1 MRTIIFANGQMDRLP
16 HEIKPLK
23 TDDLIIAADGGLRF
37 CRLENIVPHLIVG
50 DLDSV
55 NKTQLIEMKKL
66 GSQIMQYP
74 VDKDATD
81 LELSLQVALN
91 KGAQEIILLSAL
103 GARWD
108 MTFSNVLLLASDLL
122 DNVHVRILDQN
133 QEIFCIKGHRKMD
146 LNHRKGNRL
155 SLLPL
160 SSSVEGITLTGMKYA
175 LNNESLHLG
184 TSRGLSNIIIDQ
196 NASIQIQRGVLL
208 VCLECHQCCTIHSNG
223 SVRD

>member
-1 MRTIIFANGQMDRLP
+1 MRAIIFANGHMEHLP
-16 HEIKPLK
+16 GGISPFK

-37 CRLENIVPHLIVG
+37 CIQENIVPHLIVG

-55 NKTQLIEMKKL
+55 NRTHLSEMTRR
-66 GSQIMQYP
+66 GAQVIRYP

-122 DNVHVRILDQN
+122 NHVHVRLLDNN
-133 QEIFCIKGHRKMD
+133 QEIFCIKGCKQID
-146 LNHRKGNRL
+146 LIHRKGNCL

-160 SSSVEGITLTGMKYA
+160 STSVDGITLQGMQYP
-175 LNNESLHLG
+175 LNNERLQLG
-184 TSRGLSNIIIDQ
+184 TSRGLSNIIIEQ
-196 NASIQIQRGVLL
+196 EASIQIQRGVLL
-208 VCLECHQCCTIHSNG
+208 VCLEC
-223 SVRD
+223 